1 MLWAVTLLQ
10 AALAMSEAAWT
21 LSPLGVLDLPD
32 GARALGA
39 QAQKENSTDA
49 SFAELESDMAGD
61 SPLRAAVAPLRAAV
75 APGGATTTFRGKHA
89 DEVATQPAERL
100 LDEEAPKAPPDEDA
114 PAPEPASAPAG
125 GQVEEPAGG
134 QEPAAEPAAR
144 AGPKAQA
151 ARAHRAWSA
160 SLDDGVHVALLEH
173 PESAEASIEPSEP
186 RAAART
192 PRPSAAAP
200 PSALLE
206 AAARA
211 RLLGSG
217 SSGMIMALLLSGAFI
232 VVFLGV
238 YKYYS
243 TPQNSLNTAKNDD
256 FVQKPLSSNA
266 SDGSGTPRARRC
278 CSLAFA
284 DRDVKKL
291 ADLMD
296 DDMPIGPLPT
306 QLHPW
311 AKAPQTTGALAAT
324 YLASMIAEDRELYID
339 DILESGGLG
348 KLVAFLAGP
357 LDQQH
362 AAISALSILSEDTA
376 CAEAMLDAGCVEN
389 LANLLRSGGAWPR
402 SSAALALRN
411 LFVADPQKKHA
422 FVAKHG
428 IQGFTA
434 LLKENEVEIQLD
446 ALLTLLDVIEDESH
460 AGADDALAPDPQI
473 LAAIKRSDPWVD
485 DRLHVLAQSRHDDI
499 AQHAQDLLAAL
510 HGTPR

>member
-10 AALAMSEAAWT
+10 AALAMSEGAWT

-32 GARALGA
+32 GASALGA
-39 QAQKENSTDA
+39 QVQKRNRTDA

-61 SPLRAAVAPLRAAV
+61 SPLRAAVAP
-75 APGGATTTFRGKHA
+75 GGATTTFRGKHA
-89 DEVATQPAERL
+89 DGAAPQPAERL
-100 LDEEAPKAPPDEDA
+100 LDEESPKALLDEESPQEAA
-114 PAPEPASAPAG
+114 PAESASVEPAS
-125 GQVEEPAGG
+125 VEPAGAK
-134 QEPAAEPAAR
+134 EPAAAPAEAK
-144 AGPKAQA
+144 PKAQA
-151 ARAHRAWSA
+151 ARAHRAWST
-160 SLDDGVHVALLEH
+160 SLDNGVHVALLEH
-173 PESAEASIEPSEP
+173 PESAEASIEPEP
-186 RAAART
+186 RAART
-192 PRPSAAAP
+192 APRPSAATP
-200 PSALLE
+200 PNALLE
-206 AAARA
+206 AAGRA

-217 SSGMIMALLLSGAFI
+217 SSGMVVTLVVSAVFI
-232 VVFLGV
+232 LVFLGV
-238 YKYYS
+238 YKFYS
-243 TPQNSLNTAKNDD
+243 TPSTTKNDD
-256 FVQKPLSSNA
+256 FVQKPLPSSNA

-291 ADLMD
+291 VSLMD

-311 AKAPQTTGALAAT
+311 AKAPQTTGALSAT

-339 DILESGGLG
+339 DILESGGLS
-348 KLVAFLAGP
+348 KLVDFLAGP
-357 LDQQH
+357 QDQQH

-389 LANLLRSGGAWPR
+389 LANLLRSSGAWPR

-411 LFVADPQKKHA
+411 LFVADPHKKHT

-473 LAAIKRSDPWVD
+473 LAAIKQSDPWVD
-485 DRLHVLAQSRHDDI
+485 DRLNFLAQSHHDDI